1 MTNTLA
7 YFAPLSAMNKM
18 GFSTLPPAENNTSAT
33 TEKRDGKGNSL
44 NFWTFFKKFG
54 VNLIS

>member
-44 NFWTFFKKFG
+44 NF
-54 VNLIS
+54 